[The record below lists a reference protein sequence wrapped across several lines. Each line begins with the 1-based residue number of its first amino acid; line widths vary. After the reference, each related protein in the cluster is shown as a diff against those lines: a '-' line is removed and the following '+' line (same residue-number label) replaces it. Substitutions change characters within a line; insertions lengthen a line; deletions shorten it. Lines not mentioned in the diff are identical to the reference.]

1 MSTSVIFGGRGG
13 GISLSESGMA
23 SMSTVIGSSPV
34 CSSQLATKFNNHAC
48 TKLIIMIIQG
58 GST

>member
-13 GISLSESGMA
+13 GISSESGMA

-34 CSSQLATKFNNHAC
+34 CSLQLATKFNNHAYI
-48 TKLIIMIIQG
+48 KLI
-58 GST
+58 